1 MRAEKDQ
8 TCSQTIRKRRYS
20 TEIKE
25 GYIRLFWRIVLI
37 VAVGWLLFTQVFLM
51 GQAPDNEMFP
61 AVEAGD
67 LLIGYRLEQNLE
79 KEDVVVYEAGGKTHV
94 GRILGCET
102 DVITMDDTGTL
113 LVNGTAQTGE
123 IAFPTYA
130 KEGITWLDEDTG
142 IKIQVTYIKEC
153 RTEFSASD
161 EDVISEPSV
170 EFYIVIW
177 KKSVYISA
185 AYVLLVK
192 VEHCDFRI
200 IFEDHTGNDFI
211 ANLYRFS
218 CSIYFNILTHSHD
231 FTCTFMSK
239 CYRDQAKWISFKF
252 MCICTTHTASF
263 NFNQDIVISN
273 RRNRIFFQFEM
284 FLFS

>member
-37 VAVGWLLFTQVFLM
+37 VAVGWLLFTQVFLI

-79 KEDVVVYEAGGKTHV
+79 KEDVVVYEVDGKTYV

-113 LVNGTAQTGE
+113 FVNGTAQTGE

-130 KEGITWLDEDTG
+130 KEGITYPYTVPEGSVFILGD
-142 IKIQVTYIKEC
+142 Y
-153 RTEFSASD
+153 RTHAKDSREFGPISIENVKAK
-161 EDVISEPSV
+161 VI
-170 EFYIVIW
+170 
-177 KKSVYISA
+177 
-185 AYVLLVK
+185 
-192 VEHCDFRI
+192 
-200 IFEDHTGNDFI
+200 T
-211 ANLYRFS
+211 
-218 CSIYFNILTHSHD
+218 IL
-231 FTCTFMSK
+231 
-239 CYRDQAKWISFKF
+239 
-252 MCICTTHTASF
+252 
-263 NFNQDIVISN
+263 
-273 RRNRIFFQFEM
+273 RRRE
-284 FLFS
+284 L

>member
-102 DVITMDDTGTL
+102 DVITMDL
-113 LVNGTAQTGE
+113 SL
-123 IAFPTYA
+123 IH
-130 KEGITWLDEDTG
+130 I
-142 IKIQVTYIKEC
+142 
-153 RTEFSASD
+153 
-161 EDVISEPSV
+161 
-170 EFYIVIW
+170 
-177 KKSVYISA
+177 
-185 AYVLLVK
+185 
-192 VEHCDFRI
+192 
-200 IFEDHTGNDFI
+200 
-211 ANLYRFS
+211 
-218 CSIYFNILTHSHD
+218 
-231 FTCTFMSK
+231 
-239 CYRDQAKWISFKF
+239 
-252 MCICTTHTASF
+252 
-263 NFNQDIVISN
+263 
-273 RRNRIFFQFEM
+273 
-284 FLFS
+284 